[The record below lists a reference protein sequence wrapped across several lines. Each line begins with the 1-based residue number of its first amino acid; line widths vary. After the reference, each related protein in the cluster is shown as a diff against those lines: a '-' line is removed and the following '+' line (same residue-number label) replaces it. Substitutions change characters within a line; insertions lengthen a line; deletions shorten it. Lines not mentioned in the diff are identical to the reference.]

1 MEIDN
6 TEKQVTETD
15 KIGRTFTQDEVN
27 KIVSDRLKQDRAKR
41 EAAAQPTESDERE
54 KALNAREAKLN
65 IREYLQT
72 EKLDKYADGLMSVLD
87 ISDSEAFKGKIEKLR
102 EIGILPTAKIIGAN
116 PANPPRYGYDDV
128 GDNTAKL
135 REAFGLK

>member
-15 KIGRTFTQDEVN
+15 KSGRTFTQEELN
-27 KIVSDRLKQDRAKR
+27 KIVSERLKQDRAKR
-41 EAAAQPTESDERE
+41 EAIPETDDRE

-65 IREYLQT
+65 IREYLQS
-72 EKLDKYADGLMSVLD
+72 EKLDRYADGLMKVLD
-87 ISDSEAFKGKIEKLR
+87 ISDSEAFKKKIEMLR
-102 EIGILPTAKIIGAN
+102 EIGILPTSKIIGAN
-116 PANPPRYGYDDV
+116 PANPPRFDYDSS
-128 GDNTAKL
+128 GDNTTQL

>member
-1 MEIDN
+1 MEIEN
-6 TEKQVTETD
+6 QVTGTEST
-15 KIGRTFTQDEVN
+15 GRTFTQDEVN

-41 EAAAQPTESDERE
+41 EAAAQPTEADERE

-65 IREYLQT
+65 IREYLQA

-87 ISDSEAFKGKIEKLR
+87 ITDSEAFKDKIEKLR

-116 PANPPRYGYDDV
+116 PPTPPVSGYDG